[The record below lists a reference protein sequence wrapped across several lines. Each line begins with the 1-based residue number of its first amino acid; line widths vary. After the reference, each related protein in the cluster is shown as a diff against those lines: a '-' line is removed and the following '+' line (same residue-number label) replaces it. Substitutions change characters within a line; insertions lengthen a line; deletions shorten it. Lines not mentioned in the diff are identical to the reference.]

1 MNLKHCQTC
10 GRELT
15 PGQIAKRLHT
25 CSRKCRGNCAD
36 LNKDAMREP
45 YTEAEAIA
53 CEAQVAAGK
62 RHIRM
67 ELDAVIFQRTP
78 LDDSPEAERRL
89 REAVVGEVE
98 EFAEV

>member
-1 MNLKHCQTC
+1 
-10 GRELT
+10 
-15 PGQIAKRLHT
+15 
-25 CSRKCRGNCAD
+25 
-36 LNKDAMREP
+36 MREP

-53 CEAQVAAGK
+53 CDAQVAAGK

-89 REAVVGEVE
+89 REALVGVE
-98 EFAEV
+98 ELVEV